1 LILLLYRAPLTFDY
15 LETPISG
22 DFFGVSYLTKGG
34 EGVGTP
40 KGALSS
46 LVFVPVLKVFD
57 TVITDSS
64 IDFYLW
70 RWKVART
77 TV

>member
-1 LILLLYRAPLTFDY
+1 LRH
-15 LETPISG
+15 
-22 DFFGVSYLTKGG
+22 
-34 EGVGTP
+34 P

-57 TVITDSS
+57 AVITDSS
-64 IDFYLW
+64 IDLYLW